1 MFALCVFLKN
11 NQNNLSGNWKGTLMP
26 LLRYDETVN
35 VNGREKNIHST
46 QILPAAVYDYDVVER
61 PVPWHW
67 HEELEL
73 FHLLSGSI
81 VCMIGTSQFRL
92 TSGEA
97 YFVNTEVL
105 HGAWSDTSASCRFHS
120 IVFHPR
126 LIGGDTTSVFW
137 QKYLHPLQLNQSLP
151 FMVFQP
157 VEGWQRQVILQM
169 EQAWEL
175 ICQQEDG
182 YEFRVRNHLS
192 DIFLQIW
199 KHGDVNAVSSIHR
212 NLREEDRIKK
222 MLLFMEE
229 HITDE
234 ITNSEIASAAF
245 ISNTECMRCFKNVLH
260 TTPGKYLRQLRLSKA
275 KQLLLSTPMKVEKI
289 GELCG
294 FREMSY
300 FAKVFRAEYGSAPL
314 TYRKEHGTL
323 PQ

>member
-1 MFALCVFLKN
+1 
-11 NQNNLSGNWKGTLMP
+11 MP

-46 QILPAAVYDYDVVER
+46 RLLPAAVYDYDVVER

-175 ICQQEDG
+175 IYADPTHLAGVRVLGVDEHKRETPPWRR
-182 YEFRVRNHLS
+182 YPRFRHRHRRPDAERGRHRARPAVGHGAG
-192 DIFLQIW
+192 QI
-199 KHGDVNAVSSIHR
+199 R
-212 NLREEDRIKK
+212 
-222 MLLFMEE
+222 
-229 HITDE
+229 
-234 ITNSEIASAAF
+234 
-245 ISNTECMRCFKNVLH
+245 
-260 TTPGKYLRQLRLSKA
+260 
-275 KQLLLSTPMKVEKI
+275 
-289 GELCG
+289 
-294 FREMSY
+294 
-300 FAKVFRAEYGSAPL
+300 
-314 TYRKEHGTL
+314 
-323 PQ
+323 

>member
-46 QILPAAVYDYDVVER
+46 RLLPVAVYDYDVVER

-199 KHGDVNAVSSIHR
+199 KHGDVKPLASLYV
-212 NLREEDRIKK
+212 NLSEEA
-222 MLLFMEE
+222 
-229 HITDE
+229 H
-234 ITNSEIASAAF
+234 
-245 ISNTECMRCFKNVLH
+245 
-260 TTPGKYLRQLRLSKA
+260 
-275 KQLLLSTPMKVEKI
+275 
-289 GELCG
+289 
-294 FREMSY
+294 
-300 FAKVFRAEYGSAPL
+300 
-314 TYRKEHGTL
+314 
-323 PQ
+323 

>member
-46 QILPAAVYDYDVVER
+46 RLLPVAVYDYDVVER

-67 HEELEL
+67 HGELEL

-157 VEGWQRQVILQM
+157 VEGWQRQVI
-169 EQAWEL
+169 
-175 ICQQEDG
+175 
-182 YEFRVRNHLS
+182 
-192 DIFLQIW
+192 
-199 KHGDVNAVSSIHR
+199 
-212 NLREEDRIKK
+212 
-222 MLLFMEE
+222 
-229 HITDE
+229 
-234 ITNSEIASAAF
+234 
-245 ISNTECMRCFKNVLH
+245 
-260 TTPGKYLRQLRLSKA
+260 
-275 KQLLLSTPMKVEKI
+275 
-289 GELCG
+289 
-294 FREMSY
+294 
-300 FAKVFRAEYGSAPL
+300 RAPC
-314 TYRKEHGTL
+314 
-323 PQ
+323 